1 MPENAGVRKLN
12 LAKRRVLADEVTDG
26 LREAIVSHELQPGRK
41 LAEDELAAQMGV
53 SRGPIREAL
62 MRLEREGLITI
73 ARHRGATVS
82 LWSRQD
88 IDEIYALRGAL
99 EKLAITWACK
109 NATAADIDEMEKFI
123 NEFQKLSD
131 KLRTPK
137 AVSRIDLDF
146 HTSLFKAAH
155 HDRLFASW
163 EVLRSQMHTLLFYT
177 WARDIAENE
186 NARPRWAT
194 DHQELVNII
203 KKKNSSGSA
212 TVVNNHVEGGFARI
226 VKHFPESSKLI
237 KKNKKVK
244 KA

>member
-1 MPENAGVRKLN
+1 MSENAGLGKLT

-26 LREAIVSHELQPGRK
+26 LRDAIVSHELESGSK

-73 ARHRGATVS
+73 ERHRGARVS
-82 LWSRQD
+82 LWTRQD
-88 IDEIYALRGAL
+88 IEEIYALRGAL

-109 NATAADIDEMEKFI
+109 NATASDIAEMEEVIK
-123 NEFQKLSD
+123 EFQKLSD
-131 KLRTPK
+131 KSRTPK
-137 AVSRIDLDF
+137 VVSRLDLDF

-155 HDRLFASW
+155 HERLFASW
-163 EVLRSQMHTLLFYT
+163 EVLRSQMNALLFYT

-186 NARPRWAT
+186 NARPRWAS

-203 KKKNSSGSA
+203 KKKNAAGSSA
-212 TVVNNHVEGGFARI
+212 VVNSHVDGGFARI
-226 VKHFPESSKLI
+226 EKHFPEPSRPI
-237 KKNKKVK
+237 KKSKKLN
-244 KA
+244 